1 LAQRINLKKGD
12 VMNQLARF
20 IHARQKDPKVTA
32 PASMNSLNTLEQRT
46 VKILMDLYSGS
57 TDNNPFPHQKHSAG
71 SDWLTTIDHWLSRN
85 GS

>member
-1 LAQRINLKKGD
+1 
-12 VMNQLARF
+12 MNQLARF
-20 IHARQKDPKVTA
+20 IHARLKNPKVTA

-57 TDNNPFPHQKHSAG
+57 TDSNPYSRQSHSAG
-71 SDWLTTIDHWLSRN
+71 SDWLTTIDRWLSHN